1 MIKLQTNYGSHDFNA
16 RRKPPTCHKSLI
28 NIMVYT
34 SSCSRLQLTTAVVIG
49 TECGSFF
56 LILQC
61 SGYHKRVSVCIH
73 PLSKCIWYN
82 LTLDDLF
89 LWWYG
94 LLNDNGACEVL
105 KFYWS
110 GVSIWADKYTNML
123 PTHDKTSN
131 KQLTSISMFP
141 PQLST

>member
-1 MIKLQTNYGSHDFNA
+1 
-16 RRKPPTCHKSLI
+16 
-28 NIMVYT
+28 MVYT

-82 LTLDDLF
+82 LIEPILTMMVNQGCRRFSYILLLPVFAYLCIYLHSIVSFKKLERCPAKLF
-89 LWWYG
+89 SIV
-94 LLNDNGACEVL
+94 EVNCLFIDIRSCLGSIL
-105 KFYWS
+105 KAF
-110 GVSIWADKYTNML
+110 
-123 PTHDKTSN
+123 HN
-131 KQLTSISMFP
+131 KISRSY
-141 PQLST
+141 L